1 MKSILNLAWKEII
14 QLWRD
19 RLLLVFLIGVPSLQ
33 LLLIAEAT
41 GAGVR
46 GIKLAVWDQD
56 RTTLS
61 QRLVTTLDNT
71 DEFVLTARASSY
83 EQLST
88 LVTEGGAGVALIIPP
103 DFTREASRPDGQV
116 ALSAI
121 VDGTNVIVANNVL
134 GAVEAAVGDLLV
146 EFSAQSAGARPG
158 GIDLKIQSAFNPTL
172 NIRWATLTA
181 QLPFI
186 LYQLVLVIAAVGFVR
201 ERELGTMEQLVVT
214 PISRLDLL
222 LGKGLMALVI
232 GLVNLYVL
240 FTVLTQGF
248 HIPMRG
254 DLLSFTLLGL
264 VFILAEIGMGTL
276 ISLITASQQQS
287 ILIVFMLSILEVT
300 FSGLLVP
307 TENMPGFMQVLAAI
321 SPMQHFTAITRAM
334 FIKGST
340 VLMLWPHVIPLL
352 LFTGVA
358 LVLSWLL
365 FMRSE
370 I

>member
-1 MKSILNLAWKEII
+1 MKSILNLAWKELI

-19 RLLLVFLIGVPSLQ
+19 RLLLFFLIGIPSLQ

-56 RTTLS
+56 RTALS
-61 QRLVTTLDNT
+61 QSLVTTLDNT
-71 DEFVLTARASSY
+71 DEFVLAERASSY
-83 EQLST
+83 EELAQ
-88 LVTEGGAGVALIIPP
+88 LVTEGRAGVALIIPP
-103 DFTREASRPDGQV
+103 DFTREANRPDGHV

-121 VDGTNVIVANNVL
+121 VDGTNVIVANNVFA
-134 GAVEAAVGDLLV
+134 AVEAAVGDVLS
-146 EFSAQSAGARPG
+146 EFSAQASGARPG
-158 GIDLKIQSAFNPTL
+158 GIDLKIEAAFNPTL

-186 LYQLVLVIAAVGFVR
+186 LYQLVLVISAVGFVR

-232 GLVNLYVL
+232 GVANLYVL

-254 DLLSFTLLGL
+254 DLTGFTLIGIA
-264 VFILAEIGMGTL
+264 FILAEIGMGTL
-276 ISLITASQQQS
+276 LSLITASQQQS
-287 ILIVFMLSILEVT
+287 ILIVFLLSILEVT

-307 TENMPGFMQVLAAI
+307 TENMPPFMQALAAI

-334 FIKGST
+334 FIKGSS
-340 VLMLWPHVIPLL
+340 VMMLWPHIIPLFV
-352 LFTGVA
+352 FTA
-358 LVLSWLL
+358 IVLAASWFL